1 MSPSSNPPAQLDD
14 SRLQRAV
21 AHLVRLVDAP
31 SLSGQEAPAID
42 EAQRIASELGL
53 SSERMAVAPGR
64 ENLLVGDAAP
74 KVILC
79 THLDTV
85 PPFIPARR
93 DATHVHGR
101 GSADAKG
108 VAIAMMYGLA
118 TLHADGHGA
127 GIACLFVVG
136 EETDHAGAK
145 AAAVSRLRPTHI
157 VLGEPCGLVP
167 ARAQKGLLKLT
178 LSASGTAGHS
188 AYPELGASAIHRLL
202 EGLQALRAAP
212 LPADVELGTTTLNVG
227 QISGGTAANVIAQE
241 ASALVLIRCAAPVDS
256 VLNEVHGRLP
266 EGVAAKEIGRAEPVG
281 FSCAGEP
288 GGPTVPFNTD
298 AHSLAPLG
306 AEMLLLGPGDMRC
319 AHAAAERLSLSDLAD
334 GILAYARIAARLAHS
349 ASV

>member
-1 MSPSSNPPAQLDD
+1 MTPSSHSIEQPDATQLE
-14 SRLQRAV
+14 RAIG
-21 AHLVRLVDAP
+21 HLISLVDAQ
-31 SLSGQEAPAID
+31 SLSGHEAPAVD
-42 EAQRIASELGL
+42 EAERIANELGL
-53 SSERMAVAPGR
+53 PSERMPVAEGR
-64 ENLLVGDAAP
+64 ENLLVGDPAP
-74 KVILC
+74 QVILC

-85 PPFIPARR
+85 PPFIPSRR

-108 VAIAMMYGLA
+108 VAIAMIYGLA
-118 TLHADGHGA
+118 TLKAAGQDA

-145 AAAVSRLRPTHI
+145 AAAKSRLRPSHI

-202 EGLQALRAAP
+202 EGLHALRATP
-212 LPADVELGTTTLNVG
+212 LPADDELGTTTLNVG
-227 QISGGTAANVIAQE
+227 KISGGMAANVIARD
-241 ASALVLIRCAAPVDS
+241 ASALVLIRCAAPVDAI
-256 VLNEVHGRLP
+256 LAEVHARLP
-266 EGVAAKEIGRAEPVG
+266 ESVVVNEIGRAEPVG
-281 FSCAGEP
+281 FSCAGET

-298 AHSLAPLG
+298 AHTLAPLG

-319 AHAAAERLSLSDLAD
+319 AHAAAERLSFTDLSE
-334 GILAYARIAARLAHS
+334 GILAYAKIASRLAHDP
-349 ASV
+349 AA